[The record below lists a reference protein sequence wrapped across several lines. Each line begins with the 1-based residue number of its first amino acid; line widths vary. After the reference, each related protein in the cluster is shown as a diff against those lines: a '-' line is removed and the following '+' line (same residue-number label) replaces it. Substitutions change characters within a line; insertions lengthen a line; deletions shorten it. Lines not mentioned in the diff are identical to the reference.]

1 MSTSLSTL
9 VDNLSNKIHDKHK
22 CDSCGYNLEYIRRKK
37 SGKLLFKCFNCKR
50 KSFEK
55 FDEDLIKKF
64 KNTYRFCNGHIDK
77 FMLLLRKGVYPYEY
91 MDDRDRFNEEKLP
104 NKSDFYSSFN
114 MKDISEIDYRH
125 ATEVFNKFNIKN
137 LGEYHDLYVQSDT
150 LLLADVFNS
159 FRNLCVETY
168 QLDPAYF
175 LSLPG
180 LAWQACLKRTEV
192 KLELI
197 SDIDMLF
204 MIEEGIKGGICHSVL
219 RHTKANNKYMKDYDE
234 NKDDSFLLY
243 TEFNNLYGKVM
254 SEKSPV
260 DGFEWIEDTSE
271 IDENF
276 IKNYDEDSDVGYFI
290 KADIQNPKELDN
302 NHSDLPLLPERMKV
316 NKYKKL
322 VCNLYDEK
330 DYDDHIRLIKQ
341 ALNHGLKIKKIHK
354 VLKFNQRAWLKEYID
369 LNTEKRMNAENDFD
383 RDFYKLMNNAVY
395 GKTMENVRKHK
406 IIKLVND
413 DTKRNKL
420 VSEPNYH
427 TTK

>member
-1 MSTSLSTL
+1 
-9 VDNLSNKIHDKHK
+9 
-22 CDSCGYNLEYIRRKK
+22 
-37 SGKLLFKCFNCKR
+37 
-50 KSFEK
+50 
-55 FDEDLIKKF
+55 
-64 KNTYRFCNGHIDK
+64 
-77 FMLLLRKGVYPYEY
+77 
-91 MDDRDRFNEEKLP
+91 
-104 NKSDFYSSFN
+104 

-234 NKDDSFLLY
+234 NKDDSFLLHTDY
-243 TEFNNLYGKVM
+243 NNLYEKVM

-290 KADIQNPKELDN
+290 KADIQYQKELDN
-302 NHSDLPLLPERMKV
+302 SHSDLPLLPERMKV
-316 NKYKKL
+316 NKCKKL
-322 VCNLYDEK
+322 VCNLYDKK
-330 DYDDHIRLIKQ
+330 DYDYHIRLIKQ

-354 VLKFNQRAWLKEYID
+354 VLKFNQRAWLKDYID

-406 IIKLVND
+406 TIKLVND